1 MRADLSI
8 RGPVILGLAASLAL
22 VLGFGLWATTARLAG
37 AVVAQGRVEVER
49 HHQVVQHPDGG
60 VVAEILVAEGASVRA
75 GDPLLR
81 LDVAALRS
89 DLAIVEGRLAGL
101 QGQAARLEA
110 ERDAAGA
117 VRFPPDLLARAAGQ
131 PALAAQLQGQTRL
144 FQARRAAFEETQA
157 LLHQRLDQIVAQA
170 QGLSTQVAALRDQ
183 LELVE
188 AELLVQR
195 DLRAKGLAPAGPLL
209 ALERERARLAGQLGA
224 LDTDAARS
232 DVQITETELQ
242 IAELANARREAALAE
257 LREIEAA
264 ELELTERRKAL
275 LDRIDRLEI
284 RAPVSGIVLGLQVT
298 TPRAVLRPAEP
309 VLQLVPQDR
318 PLVITTRIEP
328 IHIDEVKVG
337 QPAELVLSA
346 LPSRVT
352 PHLRGTVVRLSAD
365 ALQDPTTGA
374 VQYLAELELDAGE
387 LQRLDDG
394 VLLPGMP
401 VEVHLQTGTRTP
413 LAYLVQP
420 FTAYFNRAFRES

>member
-81 LDVAALRS
+81 LDGAALRS

-117 VRFPPDLLARAAGQ
+117 VRFPPDLLATAAGQ

-188 AELLVQR
+188 AELAVQR

-328 IHIDEVKVG
+328 IHIDEVTVG

-352 PHLRGTVVRLSAD
+352 PHLRGTVVRVSAD

>member
-8 RGPVILGLAASLAL
+8 RGPVILGLAASFAL

-81 LDVAALRS
+81 LDGAALRS

-117 VRFPPDLLARAAGQ
+117 VRFPPYLLARAAGQ

-188 AELLVQR
+188 AELAVQR

-328 IHIDEVKVG
+328 IHIDEVTVG

-352 PHLRGTVVRLSAD
+352 PHLRGTVVRVSAD

>member
-81 LDVAALRS
+81 LDGAALRS

-188 AELLVQR
+188 AELAVQR

-328 IHIDEVKVG
+328 IHIDEVTVG

-352 PHLRGTVVRLSAD
+352 PHLRGTVVRVSAD

>member
-8 RGPVILGLAASLAL
+8 RGPVLLGLAASLAL

-37 AVVAQGRVEVER
+37 AVVAQGKVEVER
-49 HHQVVQHPDGG
+49 HRQVVQHPDGG
-60 VVAEILVAEGASVRA
+60 VVAEILVTEGASVHA

-81 LDVAALRS
+81 LDGSALRS

-110 ERDAAGA
+110 ERDGTGA
-117 VRFPPDLLARAAGQ
+117 VTFPPGLLAKAAGQ
-131 PALAAQLQGQTRL
+131 PALSAQLTGQTRL
-144 FQARRAAFEETQA
+144 FQARRAAFQETQA
-157 LLHQRLDQIVAQA
+157 LLQQRLDQIAAQA
-170 QGLSTQVAALRDQ
+170 RGLATQGAALRDQ
-183 LELVE
+183 LDLVE
-188 AELLVQR
+188 TELTVQR
-195 DLRAKGLAPAGPLL
+195 DLRAKGLAPAGPTLV
-209 ALERERARLAGQLGA
+209 LERERARLAGQLGA
-224 LDTDAARS
+224 LQADAARS
-232 DVQITETELQ
+232 DVQITETKLQ
-242 IAELANARREAALAE
+242 LADLTNARREAALAE

-264 ELELTERRKAL
+264 VLELTERRAAL

-284 RAPVSGIVLGLQVT
+284 RAPVSGIVLGLEVT
-298 TPRAVLRPAEP
+298 TPRAVLRPADP

-328 IHIDEVKVG
+328 IHIDEVTVG

-352 PHLRGTVVRLSAD
+352 PHLRGTVVRVSAD
-365 ALQDPTTGA
+365 ALQDPATGA
-374 VQYLAELELDAGE
+374 LQYLAELELDPGE
-387 LQRLDDG
+387 LQRLGDG